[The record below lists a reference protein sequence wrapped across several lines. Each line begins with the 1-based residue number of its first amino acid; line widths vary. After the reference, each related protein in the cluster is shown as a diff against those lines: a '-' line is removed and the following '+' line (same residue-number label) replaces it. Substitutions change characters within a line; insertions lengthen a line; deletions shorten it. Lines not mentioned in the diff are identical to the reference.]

1 MGTQTSFSIKFG
13 DKLSFILS
21 FFLSFFLSASTT
33 ATYIFITLWIPPIQ
47 EGDRGAKADE
57 IRGETEGDFKDDS
70 NIIYIKY

>member
-1 MGTQTSFSIKFG
+1 
-13 DKLSFILS
+13 
-21 FFLSFFLSASTT
+21 
-33 ATYIFITLWIPPIQ
+33 LWIPPIQ